1 MTELMTT
8 GLDLHSDPSADPIMD
23 IIAGGTRYKVSDF
36 FSRFCP
42 PPQKYLFSP
51 VRFRDR
57 TPIFSC
63 VENLRRKMTDV
74 VMFWIFI
81 TPRVAKTFLNFV

>member
-36 FSRFCP
+36 FSRFFSP
-42 PPQKYLFSP
+42 PPKFSP
-51 VRFRDR
+51 VISKIVYLF
-57 TPIFSC
+57 FH
-63 VENLRRKMTDV
+63 VL
-74 VMFWIFI
+74 
-81 TPRVAKTFLNFV
+81 KTCKEK

>member
-36 FSRFCP
+36 FSVFVPLRKNIYFP
-42 PPQKYLFSP
+42 P
-51 VRFRDR
+51 
-57 TPIFSC
+57 
-63 VENLRRKMTDV
+63 
-74 VMFWIFI
+74 
-81 TPRVAKTFLNFV
+81 

>member
-36 FSRFCP
+36 FPVSVPLRKNIYSP
-42 PPQKYLFSP
+42 PWDSEIVYLFFH
-51 VRFRDR
+51 V
-57 TPIFSC
+57 
-63 VENLRRKMTDV
+63 L
-74 VMFWIFI
+74 
-81 TPRVAKTFLNFV
+81 KTYEEKWQTL

>member
-36 FSRFCP
+36 FFP
-42 PPQKYLFSP
+42 FLSP
-51 VRFRDR
+51 SAKIS
-57 TPIFSC
+57 IF
-63 VENLRRKMTDV
+63 
-74 VMFWIFI
+74 
-81 TPRVAKTFLNFV
+81 PREIQRSYTCFFHVLKTYEEK